1 MYPDPAIVPVVSWL
15 LAVAATSPVTEFAS
29 NVTPAVLSGDPE
41 LLSRVQ
47 FAWTISIHIVFA
59 SLSVGLAPLIVYV
72 TYKDVKTGSERYATL
87 RDFWVKVFALG
98 FVMGTATGIPMSF
111 QFGTNFPI
119 FAEFAGE
126 LIGGPL
132 AFEAK
137 MAFFLEA
144 VFLGVLLFGR
154 ERVSDR
160 AYLASSVL
168 VAVGAWLSAFWI
180 IVVNAWMQTPQGFDL
195 AGDVATMTDPIAAIV
210 TPRLAWMYVHMQ
222 LSAVI
227 AVALLVAGVGA
238 YLLWKHDGDD
248 AWRTAVTIALV
259 LLVISAPAQ
268 ALQGDAYAKHV
279 EDTQPAKFAA
289 MEAHYETDEG
299 VALHVI
305 AFPRT
310 LEGFTDP
317 RAENLYTLS
326 VPMLV
331 SYLLEGDPGAEVIGL
346 NEFEH
351 TPPVAIVFWSFRI
364 MVGLGMWF
372 IFLGLW
378 GAYRRY
384 HGRLA
389 DSERLLKAMMLSTP
403 LGFIAMIAGW
413 YTTEVGRQPWIVQ
426 DELLVGESVS
436 PVLTGGEAM
445 LSVAAFVVV
454 FGGLF
459 LIALYAFGRL
469 IAAESRRLA
478 ATDGR
483 QAPAPEK
490 TSPGSPGADGGDR

>member
-1 MYPDPAIVPVVSWL
+1 MIGGVITSLVADLTAI
-15 LAVAATSPVTEFAS
+15 AAPT
-29 NVTPAVLSGDPE
+29 VLSGGPE
-41 LLSRVQ
+41 LLSRIQ
-47 FAWTISIHIVFA
+47 FAWTITIHIVFA
-59 SLSVGLAPLIVYV
+59 SLSVGLAPLIVYF
-72 TYKDVKTGSERYATL
+72 TYRDVKTGSERYAQL

-160 AYLASSVL
+160 MYLASSVL
-168 VAVGAWLSAFWI
+168 VAIGAWLSAFWI

-238 YLLWKHDGDD
+238 YLLWKHDGND

-259 LLVISAPAQ
+259 LLVISAPVQ

-305 AFPRT
+305 AFPKT

-331 SYLLEGDPGAEVIGL
+331 SYMLEGDPGAEVIGL

-351 TPPVAIVFWSFRI
+351 TPPVAIVFWSFRA
-364 MVGLGMWF
+364 MVGLGVWF
-372 IFLGLW
+372 VFLGLW

-384 HGRLA
+384 QGRL
-389 DSERLLKAMMLSTP
+389 SESDRLLKALMLSTP
-403 LGFIAMIAGW
+403 LGFLAMIAGW
-413 YTTEVGRQPWIVQ
+413 YTTEVGRQPWMVQ

-436 PVLTGGEAM
+436 PVLTGWEAM
-445 LSVAAFVVV
+445 LSVAAFVAV

-459 LIALYAFGRL
+459 LIALYAFRRMV
-469 IAAESRRLA
+469 AAESRRLSEA
-478 ATDGR
+478 EEP
-483 QAPAPEK
+483 QPPEPAGP
-490 TSPGSPGADGGDR
+490 SPGSPTPEGGDP

>member
-1 MYPDPAIVPVVSWL
+1 MYPDPAFVTVVSWILGDAGTSL
-15 LAVAATSPVTEFAS
+15 LTALESTATPG
-29 NVTPAVLSGDPE
+29 VLSSAPE
-41 LLSRVQ
+41 LLSRIQ
-47 FAWTISIHIVFA
+47 FAWTITIHIVFA
-59 SLSVGLAPLIVYV
+59 SLSVGLAPLIVYF
-72 TYKDVKTGSERYATL
+72 TYKDVKTGSERYAEL

-160 AYLASSVL
+160 TYVASSVL
-168 VAVGAWLSAFWI
+168 VAIGAWLSAFWI

-195 AGDVATMTDPIAAIV
+195 AGDVATMTDPIAAII

-259 LLVISAPAQ
+259 LLVISAPVQ
-268 ALQGDAYAKHV
+268 ALQGDAYATHV

-299 VALHVI
+299 VALHVV
-305 AFPRT
+305 AFPKT
-310 LEGFTDP
+310 LDGFTDP

-331 SYLLEGDPGAEVIGL
+331 SYLLEGDPSAEVIGL

-384 HGRLA
+384 QGRL
-389 DSERLLKAMMLSTP
+389 SESDRLLKALMLSTP
-403 LGFIAMIAGW
+403 LGFLAMIAGW
-413 YTTEVGRQPWIVQ
+413 YTTEVGRQPWMVQ

-454 FGGLF
+454 FGGVF

-469 IAAESRRLA
+469 VAAESQRLSDVEDA
-478 ATDGR
+478 QPTG
-483 QAPAPEK
+483 PEPS
-490 TSPGSPGADGGDR
+490 TPGSPGLEGGDP